1 MSPLAARTVGG
12 FARTASGFF
21 VVLGTLGLV
30 REHFDGFASHHGV
43 RLLSLTASPLT
54 YVVLLAAGLVGIA
67 MALRLE
73 SARSYALWVGA
84 IGVPWG
90 LLEFVLGDTSAD
102 IFGRNTRLAWITIGI
117 GVVGLAVWAWSRP
130 ARRDPD
136 LELPVG

>member
-1 MSPLAARTVGG
+1 VNPLAARAVGG
-12 FARTASGFF
+12 FTRTASGFF
-21 VVLGTLGLV
+21 VVVGTLGLI
-30 REHFDGFASHHGV
+30 RGHFDGFMSSEGV
-43 RLLSLTASPLT
+43 PLLSLTASPLT

-73 SARSYALWVGA
+73 SARSYALWVGV

-102 IFGRNTRLAWITIGI
+102 IFGRNTCLALVTVGI
-117 GVVGLAVWAWSRP
+117 GAVGLAVWAWSRP
-130 ARRDPD
+130 ARHDAD